1 MYSNTDKEKT
11 PSVRLKNA
19 LKIFCGVV
27 FVLVTELSL
36 GLYMYRYV
44 NNNFVS
50 KFELDELLLKSVKN
64 DGSSKDTQ
72 NPTLLEMARDNILQR
87 QKRQVSVK

>member
-1 MYSNTDKEKT
+1 MYNISDKEKT

-19 LKIFCGVV
+19 VKIICGVV

-50 KFELDELLLKSVKN
+50 KTELDELLLKSVKI
-64 DGSSKDTQ
+64 DGGKDIQ
-72 NPTLLEMARDNILQR
+72 NPTLIEMTRDNVLHR
-87 QKRQVSVK
+87 EKRQVSVK